1 MPSVSDELDLE
12 LPALDGE
19 EDSSEADAA
28 HEPLDAMNDDGDLFD
43 DATGEDAPYE
53 ELSVEGTESGWL
65 VDAENASSLDVGPL
79 DVALEPEGK
88 VLGDD
93 EADTRA
99 GFDDLVSEEED
110 FVSDAGEEGPLD
122 ADEELREED
131 LPALDAD
138 EDGDVPEDELYDG
151 TALAMDEEL
160 RWDDRAWARV
170 TDLSAPSDDADDSGL
185 LAVPSE
191 NGSRTPR
198 DATWKRLDETGRL
211 MAAAFLPGD
220 SVVVALA
227 VPDRSRA
234 LIVRIQPDGE
244 ARIIAEVDPQGQG
257 RSSGEDDGESCV
269 VNFLRWDA
277 ARGCLF
283 VGGNFGV
290 EAYRPS
296 A

>member
-12 LPALDGE
+12 LPALDGG

-28 HEPLDAMNDDGDLFD
+28 YEPLDAMNDDGDLFD
-43 DATGEDAPYE
+43 DTTGEDVPYE
-53 ELSVEGTESGWL
+53 DLVVEGTESGWL

-79 DVALEPEGK
+79 DVAIEPEGK

-93 EADTRA
+93 EADARA
-99 GFDDLVSEEED
+99 GFDDLVSEEEED
-110 FVSDAGEEGPLD
+110 FVSDAGEEGPLH

-138 EDGDVPEDELYDG
+138 EDGDVPDDELYDG
-151 TALAMDEEL
+151 TALAMDADL

-170 TDLSAPSDDADDSGL
+170 TEPSTLSDDSDDSGL

-191 NGSRTPR
+191 SGSQTPR

-234 LIVRIQPDGE
+234 LIVRIQTDGE
-244 ARIIAEVDPQGQG
+244 ARIIAEVDPQG
-257 RSSGEDDGESCV
+257 RSNGEDDGESCV

-283 VGGNFGV
+283 IGGNFGV